1 MTILFTSLT
10 GVGPYIAIGT
20 IVLPI
25 MMALGVSPLVSVFAF
40 VGAAGVSASLLNI
53 VNFQQYQLIFATANQ
68 AYSSYTYQDYF
79 PFAIIAA
86 VVTLII
92 IMVVVCIKIG
102 NKRKAFSWAAQLDKS
117 SSAKEVPGYSFLAV
131 ILPEIL
137 IMGLKVPVILAFI
150 LSALYALVVCG
161 QFRGGFVDAC
171 RKICKYAADG
181 VVSVAP
187 MLAFLMTIAM
197 YNACATY
204 IAPYLSAVVGPVI
217 PRSALGIVIFFMV
230 FAILGQ
236 FRGPL
241 NIVGSGV
248 ALLNVVVGV
257 AAWPI
262 QFLYPL
268 FIVTTIVPQ
277 GLDITLSG
285 AVWAMDYAKVPT
297 RDYMKLGI
305 ACAWPMC
312 AILELVVFF
321 MFGSLV

>member
-1 MTILFTSLT
+1 
-10 GVGPYIAIGT
+10 
-20 IVLPI
+20 

-40 VGAAGVSASLLNI
+40 VGSAGVSASLLNV
-53 VNFQQYQLIFATANQ
+53 VNFQQYQLIFATANPDY
-68 AYSSYTYQDYF
+68 ASYTYQDYF

-86 VVTLII
+86 VVTLLF
-92 IMVVVCIKIG
+92 IMIVVCAKIG
-102 NKRKAFSWAAQLDKS
+102 KKNSYAWAAQLDKP
-117 SSAKEVPGYSFLAV
+117 AATKETPGYSYLAV

-137 IMGLKVPVILAFI
+137 IMGLKVPVILSFVI
-150 LSALYALVVCG
+150 SALYALVTCG
-161 QFRGGFVDAC
+161 QFRGSFADSC
-171 RKICKYAADG
+171 RKICKYASDG

-248 ALLNVVVGV
+248 ALLSVVVGV
-257 AAWPI
+257 ASWPI

-305 ACAWPMC
+305 ECAWPMC
-312 AILELVVFF
+312 AILELIVFF
-321 MFGSLV
+321 MFGGLV

>member
-1 MTILFTSLT
+1 MS
-10 GVGPYIAIGT
+10 
-20 IVLPI
+20 
-25 MMALGVSPLVSVFAF
+25 
-40 VGAAGVSASLLNI
+40 
-53 VNFQQYQLIFATANQ
+53 
-68 AYSSYTYQDYF
+68 
-79 PFAIIAA
+79 
-86 VVTLII
+86 
-92 IMVVVCIKIG
+92 VVCIKIG
-102 NKRKAFSWAAQLDKS
+102 KKKIAYSWAAQIDTS
-117 SSAKEVPGYSFLAV
+117 SSTKEVPGASYLAV
-131 ILPEIL
+131 ILPEIF
-137 IMGLKVPVILAFI
+137 IMIFNFPVILSFI
-150 LSALYALVVCG
+150 LSSVYALITCG
-161 QFRGGFVDAC
+161 QFKNGFVDAC

-181 VVSVAP
+181 VISVAP

-204 IAPYLSAVVGPVI
+204 IAPYLSAVVGPI
-217 PRSALGIVIFFMV
+217 LPKTALGIVIFFMI

-248 ALLNVVVGV
+248 ALLNVVVGI
-257 AAWPI
+257 ATWPI
-262 QFLYPL
+262 EFLYPL

-312 AILELVVFF
+312 AVLELIVYF